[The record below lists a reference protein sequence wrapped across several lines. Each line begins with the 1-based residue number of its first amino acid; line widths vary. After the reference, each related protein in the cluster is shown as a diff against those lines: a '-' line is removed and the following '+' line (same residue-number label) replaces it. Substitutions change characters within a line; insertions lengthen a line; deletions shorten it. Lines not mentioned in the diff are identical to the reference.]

1 MTTIRYNY
9 ASDVDDSTK
18 QLALQSR
25 LSTRLPLCTLPISSK
40 DLTPDGSEW
49 FHVVDAFSDITAT
62 KQKVIRLRVITNSHR
77 GVNVTIP
84 SSDILH
90 QKYLDLR
97 FQIRNTDYVLISFS
111 ELYVMGSPSHHELCL
126 RAYDF
131 KIKQ

>member
-18 QLALQSR
+18 QLALQAR

-62 KQKVIRLRVITNSHR
+62 KQKVIRLR